1 MGRLVACKGENMK
14 KKLLIILPA
23 CILGIV
29 LIIFGV
35 LYYKAAVPV
44 REVEAEKLQ
53 KIHFKEEVNS
63 AYACGYNSY
72 GRIIFKHPKAAL
84 KQFKQ
89 DYAEGLAYMAKVY
102 DLPEFSEQYEVLVQ
116 YEIYGWQTLYRL
128 YVKQYKNMPIDTV
141 KKKRKDS
148 GVKGIRLEIL
158 AKVQKIHKKW
168 SAGYVC

>member
-35 LYYKAAVPV
+35 LYYKAVVPV

-116 YEIYGWQTLYRL
+116 YEIYGWQTS
-128 YVKQYKNMPIDTV
+128 VKEDIDNLEEV
-141 KKKRKDS
+141 KKQLPQITQFAYQYWNGKWINYIPTLRKT
-148 GVKGIRLEIL
+148 I
-158 AKVQKIHKKW
+158 
-168 SAGYVC
+168 